1 MFDEY
6 FVSSEGGKCFIDN
19 LWKNRC
25 TATTSGNGFGK
36 SLLFGLASGGG
47 VFVQPFLSTQL
58 FDLETDF

>member
-25 TATTSGNGFGK
+25 TTTSGNGFGK

-47 VFVQPFLSTQL
+47 VFVQFFFVYAT
-58 FDLETDF
+58 F